1 MTLQL
6 FRDDSFGLCPRG
18 FLMQFS
24 SMMAAQAALHSAKHL
39 PLKGLTAKK
48 PAAPQRFG
56 RLRVRFLK
64 APSFHPLLELLPPG
78 RRIFLDSVLPQEP
91 VHPNPKRPML
101 RRGDI
106 RAQTAPGLSQ
116 QPLLRFEQVSAH
128 RVQVNVI
135 TSGFQIPV
143 AAALDQ
149 LGFVAPAQDMAD

>member
-24 SMMAAQAALHSAKHL
+24 SMMAAQAALHSGKHL

-48 PAAPQRFG
+48 PAAPQRFA

-78 RRIFLDSVLPQEP
+78 RGIFLDSFP
-91 VHPNPKRPML
+91 
-101 RRGDI
+101 
-106 RAQTAPGLSQ
+106 TAA
-116 QPLLRFEQVSAH
+116 LLRFTPQLKGALHQLNCYVALLSISA
-128 RVQVNVI
+128 RKQYELN
-135 TSGFQIPV
+135 
-143 AAALDQ
+143 
-149 LGFVAPAQDMAD
+149 